1 MSSLLMDYSNQQKV
15 DQFFPYNQPQVL
27 ITLMFLLINYLRIN
41 MERHI
46 FLLSQ
51 TDKEFKIIPAKY

>member
-15 DQFFPYNQPQVL
+15 DQFFPYNQAQVL
-27 ITLMFLLINYLRIN
+27 ITLMLLLINYLRIN